1 MKKKMKEYEELQNE
15 IDQGKKNDGA
25 KSILIT
31 GGTGSFGK
39 AFIKNIIA
47 KRNQKV
53 SNF

>member
-1 MKKKMKEYEELQNE
+1 MKEYEELKNE
-15 IDQGKKNDGA
+15 IDQGKKMMKY

-39 AFIKNIIA
+39 AFIKNII
-47 KRNQKV
+47 KQRNQKV